1 MVENSIHDESVCST
15 VAPNKTLCGYPQKP
29 LFYEVFFRETVIQLF
44 PTNHSKSSF
53 RQVEKINHQKNML
66 SAVQKIIKI

>member
-1 MVENSIHDESVCST
+1 MMNLFVLLWLPTKLSKV
-15 VAPNKTLCGYPQKP
+15 VYCGYPQKP
-29 LFYEVFFRETVIQLF
+29 LFYEVFFREIVIQLF